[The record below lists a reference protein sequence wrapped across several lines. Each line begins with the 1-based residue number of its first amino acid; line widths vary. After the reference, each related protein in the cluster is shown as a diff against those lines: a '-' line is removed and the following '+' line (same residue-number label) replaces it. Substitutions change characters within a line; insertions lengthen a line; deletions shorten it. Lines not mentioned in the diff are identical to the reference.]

1 MSKAKVRLSAKE
13 QELVVNADWI
23 LTKNAIIQKV
33 NAFFGEV
40 CETYQGLVAANPA
53 LASDPAFAIGPK
65 ISKGDQYEGLPW
77 VMLDYPRVFSV
88 KDVFAVRTFF
98 WWGNQMSITLQLQ
111 GKYQQFYSNAIQQY
125 FFLRAGNP
133 HAQYPWFVCIN
144 PDDPWQHHFREDNY
158 VPAAQFPPAAFAQLP
173 FLKLA
178 KKIPLE
184 EWDDMEFFLQ
194 ETFKDIL
201 LLLGNQTL

>member
-40 CETYQGLVAANPA
+40 CETYQGLVANHPA
-53 LASDPAFAIGPK
+53 LANDPAFAIGPK

-111 GKYQQFYSNAIQQY
+111 GKYQQFYGNVIQQY

-133 HAQYPWFVCIN
+133 HAQYPWYVCIN
-144 PDDPWQHHFREDNY
+144 PEDPWQHHFREDNY

-173 FLKLA
+173 FIKLA

>member
-40 CETYQGLVAANPA
+40 CETYQGLVATNLA
-53 LASDPAFAIGPK
+53 LANDPAFAIAPK

-133 HAQYPWFVCIN
+133 HPQYPWFVCIN
-144 PDDPWQHHFREDNY
+144 SDDPWQHHFREDNY
-158 VPAAQFPPAAFAQLP
+158 VPAALFPPAAFAQLP
-173 FLKLA
+173 FIKLA